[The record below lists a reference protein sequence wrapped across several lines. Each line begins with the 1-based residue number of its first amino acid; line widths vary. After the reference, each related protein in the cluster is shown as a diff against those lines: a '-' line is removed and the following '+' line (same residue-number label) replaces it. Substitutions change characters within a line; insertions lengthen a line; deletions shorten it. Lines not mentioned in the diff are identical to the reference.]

1 MQTRYSR
8 EPLPEFEVNVIRWRM
23 EYAFVRQISGASY
36 GNQTYNEWC
45 GPAIHKF
52 AEQYCCEYDE
62 DRHML
67 YSSEESF
74 VVIKL
79 ACPEAIGAV
88 HTPLR
93 TTFISNA

>member
-36 GNQTYNEWC
+36 GNLTYNEWC
-45 GPAIHKF
+45 SPASYKF
-52 AEQYCCEYDE
+52 AEQYDCEYDE
-62 DRHML
+62 ERHL
-67 YSSEESF
+67 FVSSEESF

-79 ACPEAIGAV
+79 ACPEAIGAIL
-88 HTPLR
+88 TPAR
-93 TTFISNA
+93 TTA